1 MELAVQYRVASILK
15 YSGFGASVLS
25 QLIKTKIK
33 RNLYYEIKDRVFEE
47 RYQGTTVQK
56 MTKKVKVYGY
66 DETKSS
72 RELLMGIL
80 RDRMDNHKG
89 KFISPIIYNELCTLE
104 VKKNGRIEHSATA
117 HDDQIFSMLLAL
129 YIWYEGKDLME
140 RYGLE
145 KGTLYTDEDE
155 TVEMG
160 LSESY
165 ADIASG
171 MSIDEDPLLDDPET
185 RQILSQKTM
194 SYNDWANKQAEEDNK
209 AIQEL
214 MNDPVGRKAW
224 LEYNHEEDDGTGYGL
239 YTIPNQVFMDMD
251 LQGDTRSE
259 LQKQF
264 DTITDLR

>member
-1 MELAVQYRVASILK
+1 MKLP
-15 YSGFGASVLS
+15 GFGASVLS

-47 RYQGTTVQK
+47 RFQGATVQK

-145 KGTLYTDEDE
+145 KGTVYTDEDE

-160 LSESY
+160 LAETYS
-165 ADIASG
+165 DISSQ
-171 MSIDEDPLLDDPET
+171 MTIDNDPLLDDPET
-185 RQILSQKTM
+185 RRIISQKTT
-194 SYNDWANKQAEEDNK
+194 SFNDWRNQQLEEDNK
-209 AIQEL
+209 AVQDL
-214 MNDPVGRKAW
+214 LNDPVGRQAW
-224 LEYNHEEDDGTGYGL
+224 FEYNHEEDDKSGYGL
-239 YTIPNQVFMDMD
+239 FTIPNQVFMDID
-251 LQGDTRSE
+251 PSIDTRTE

-264 DTITDLR
+264 DSITDLR

>member
-1 MELAVQYRVASILK
+1 MQYRVASILK
-15 YSGFGASVLS
+15 LPGFGASVLS
-25 QLIKTKIK
+25 QLVKSKIK
-33 RNLYYEIKDRVFEE
+33 RNLYYEIKDRTLEE
-47 RYQGTTVQK
+47 RYQGATVQK
-56 MTKKVKVYGY
+56 VTKKVKVYGF
-66 DETKSS
+66 DETKTS

-80 RDRMDNHKG
+80 RDRMDNHKA

-145 KGTLYTDEDE
+145 KGTLYTDDDE

-160 LSESY
+160 LGESY
-165 ADIASG
+165 TDIADN

-185 RQILSQKTM
+185 KKILSKKTM
-194 SYNDWANKQAEEDNK
+194 SYDEWMHNQYEQDRQAV
-209 AIQEL
+209 QEL
-214 MNDPVGRKAW
+214 MRDPVSKKAW
-224 LEYNHEEDDGTGYGL
+224 LEYNHEEDDGSGYGM
-239 YTIPNQVFMDMD
+239 YTIPTQVFMDIDMNED
-251 LQGDTRSE
+251 NRSD

-264 DTITDLR
+264 DSITDLR